1 VERRRVNGIELEF
14 ESQGSGD
21 AVLFVPAS
29 HLAGGF
35 KPLMAE
41 RSLADHHQ
49 LIWYHRRGMGGS
61 THTEGPVTIPD
72 QARDAIRL
80 LWDLNIERAHVVGH
94 SYGGLISLQLSID
107 APEMVGSLALLEPN
121 LLAVPGGAAFNDEVR
136 PAFQAYRAGDKKKA
150 VAYFLSVVAELPWDS
165 CRELIEQHLPGG
177 VAQAIADA
185 DTFFTAEVPAL
196 RDWPFGAEEASRV
209 TCPVLSV
216 LGSKSHT
223 FFREGRELL
232 RSWFPQLEQLDISA
246 AGHLLQLQSP
256 GAVGSGLASFFSRHP
271 LGSG

>member
-14 ESQGSGD
+14 ETQGSGD

-49 LIWYHRRGMGGS
+49 LICYHRRGMAGS
-61 THTEGPVTIPD
+61 THTEGPVIIPD
-72 QARDAIRL
+72 QASDAIRL
-80 LWDLNIERAHVVGH
+80 LWDLSIERAHVVGH
-94 SYGGLISLQLSID
+94 SYGGLISLQLAID

-136 PAFQAYRAGDKKKA
+136 PAFQAYRAGDKEKA
-150 VAYFLSVVAELPWDS
+150 VAYFLSVVAGLPWDS
-165 CRELIEQHLPGG
+165 CRELIEKHVPGG
-177 VAQAIADA
+177 VDQAIADA
-185 DTFFTAEVPAL
+185 DTFFTVEVPTL
-196 RDWPFGAEEASRV
+196 RDWPFGTEEASRV

-216 LGSKSHT
+216 LGSESHT
-223 FFREGRELL
+223 FFRESRELL

-256 GAVGSGLASFFSRHP
+256 GAVGNGLASFFSRHP